1 MADFNAAQAGTMSP
15 EDYAQQQALN
25 RQQRFAEMLMQN
37 NQQPQGQM
45 ISGRY
50 VAPSPW
56 QSLQAPVNMLLGAY
70 LGKQSDTDAAKLAE
84 KIRQAKG
91 AKEETITNLITGTP
105 EKTTELAGPYA
116 GNVPMPTA
124 VAPATKPDLSAALR
138 EMSTNNPYGAGSEYK
153 AALVGNMIPKKTD
166 EMLNFEAAKA
176 DGFKGSFT
184 DYKNKMTDYQK
195 AELALRG
202 AEANKG
208 QIVETPNG
216 VMLINPRT
224 GASTPVMANGQPVM
238 GKNPL
243 TESQGKAAVFHSQ
256 MVSASNE
263 LNNVYNKGFNPNSPA
278 AQAQTSLAGGM
289 FNALAPSNSQEAKQ
303 AQNQWTEAYL
313 RFKTGAGTNASEV
326 EANRKTYF
334 PQIGDK
340 PDAIAQK
347 ARMRAQAESDISMA
361 AGPQAARMGAQPNTA
376 APVVMNPS
384 KPAQATPQFD
394 PNLLQYMTPEQQAL
408 FSPQK
413 K

>member
-1 MADFNAAQAGTMSP
+1 MADFNVAQAGTMSP

-70 LGKQSDTDAAKLAE
+70 LGKQSDTEAAKLAE

-153 AALVGNMIPKKTD
+153 AALVGNMIPKTP
-166 EMLNFEAAKA
+166 ESVTEYNIAKA
-176 DGFKGSFT
+176 DGFKGTFN
-184 DYKNKMTDYQK
+184 DFKNQLTSYQK
-195 AELALRG
+195 AELGLSG
-202 AEANKG
+202 ARLNLEQQKAAFEM
-208 QIVETPNG
+208 QNG
-216 VMLINPRT
+216 
-224 GASTPVMANGQPVM
+224 
-238 GKNPL
+238 KPL
-243 TESQGKAAVFHSQ
+243 NESQGKAAVFHSQ
-256 MVSASNE
+256 MVGANNE
-263 LNNVYNKGFNPNSPA
+263 LNNVYANGFNPNNPV
-278 AQAQTSLAGGM
+278 AQAQTSMAGGM
-289 FNALAPSNSQEAKQ
+289 LNFLTPASSQQAKQ

-313 RFKTGAGTNASEV
+313 RFKTGAGTNEHEI

-334 PQIGDK
+334 PDVGDS
-340 PDAIAQK
+340 PAVIQQK
-347 ARMRAQAESDISMA
+347 ARMREQAQNDIAIA
-361 AGPQAARMGAQPNTA
+361 AGPQGARLGVQASPI
-376 APVVMNPS
+376 APVAPVA
-384 KPAQATPQFD
+384 PAPTQQATPS
-394 PNLLQYMTPEQQAL
+394 LWGQAEVV
-408 FSPQK
+408 K
-413 K
+413 

>member
-1 MADFNAAQAGTMSP
+1 MADFNVAQAGTMSP

-70 LGKQSDTDAAKLAE
+70 LGKQSDTEAAKLAE

-153 AALVGNMIPKKTD
+153 AALVGNMIPKTP
-166 EMLNFEAAKA
+166 ESVTEYNIAKA
-176 DGFKGSFT
+176 DGFKGTFN
-184 DYKNKMTDYQK
+184 DFKNQLTSYQK
-195 AELALRG
+195 AELGLSG
-202 AEANKG
+202 ARLNLEQQKAAFEM
-208 QIVETPNG
+208 QNG
-216 VMLINPRT
+216 
-224 GASTPVMANGQPVM
+224 
-238 GKNPL
+238 KPL
-243 TESQGKAAVFHSQ
+243 NESQGKAAVFHSQ
-256 MVSASNE
+256 MVGANNE
-263 LNNVYNKGFNPNSPA
+263 LNNVYANGFNPNNPV
-278 AQAQTSLAGGM
+278 AQAQTSMAGGM
-289 FNALAPSNSQEAKQ
+289 LNFLTPASSQQAKQ

-313 RFKTGAGTNASEV
+313 RFKTGAGTNEHEI

-334 PQIGDK
+334 PDVGDS
-340 PDAIAQK
+340 PAVIQQK
-347 ARMRAQAESDISMA
+347 ARMREQAQNDIAIA
-361 AGPQAARMGAQPNTA
+361 AGPQGARLGVQASPI
-376 APVVMNPS
+376 APVAPVA
-384 KPAQATPQFD
+384 PAQQTTPS
-394 PNLLQYMTPEQQAL
+394 LWGKAEVV
-408 FSPQK
+408 K
-413 K
+413 

>member
-153 AALVGNMIPKKTD
+153 AALVGNMIPKTP
-166 EMLNFEAAKA
+166 ESVTEYNIAKA
-176 DGFKGSFT
+176 DGFKGTFN
-184 DYKNKMTDYQK
+184 DFKNQLTPYQK
-195 AELALRG
+195 AELGLSG
-202 AEANKG
+202 ARLNLEQQKAAFEM
-208 QIVETPNG
+208 QNG
-216 VMLINPRT
+216 
-224 GASTPVMANGQPVM
+224 
-238 GKNPL
+238 KPL
-243 TESQGKAAVFHSQ
+243 NESQGKAAVFHSQ
-256 MVSASNE
+256 MVGANNE
-263 LNNVYNKGFNPNSPA
+263 LNNVYASGFNPNKP
-278 AQAQTSLAGGM
+278 QAQITTNMAGGM
-289 FNALAPSNSQEAKQ
+289 LNFLTPASSQQAKQ

-313 RFKTGAGTNASEV
+313 RFKTGAGTNAHEI

-334 PQIGDK
+334 PDVGDN
-340 PDAIAQK
+340 PAVIQQK
-347 ARMRAQAESDISMA
+347 ARMREQAQNDIAIA
-361 AGPQAARMGAQPNTA
+361 AGPQGARLGVQASPT
-376 APVVMNPS
+376 APVAPVA
-384 KPAQATPQFD
+384 PAPTQQATPS
-394 PNLLQYMTPEQQAL
+394 LWGQAEVV
-408 FSPQK
+408 K
-413 K
+413 

>member
-1 MADFNAAQAGTMSP
+1 MADFNVAQAGTMSP

-70 LGKQSDTDAAKLAE
+70 LGKQSDTEAAKLAE

-153 AALVGNMIPKKTD
+153 AALVGNMIPKTP
-166 EMLNFEAAKA
+166 ESVTEYNIAKA
-176 DGFKGSFT
+176 DGFKGTFN
-184 DYKNKMTDYQK
+184 DFKNQLTSYQK
-195 AELALRG
+195 AELGLSG
-202 AEANKG
+202 ARLNLEQQKAAFEM
-208 QIVETPNG
+208 QNG
-216 VMLINPRT
+216 
-224 GASTPVMANGQPVM
+224 
-238 GKNPL
+238 KPL
-243 TESQGKAAVFHSQ
+243 NESQGKAAVFHSQ
-256 MVSASNE
+256 MVGANNE
-263 LNNVYNKGFNPNSPA
+263 LNNVYANGFNPNNPV
-278 AQAQTSLAGGM
+278 AQAQTSMAGGM
-289 FNALAPSNSQEAKQ
+289 LNFLTPASSQQAKQ

-313 RFKTGAGTNASEV
+313 RFKTGAGTNEHEI

-334 PQIGDK
+334 PDVGDS
-340 PDAIAQK
+340 PAVIQQK
-347 ARMRAQAESDISMA
+347 ARMREQAQNDIAIA
-361 AGPQAARMGAQPNTA
+361 AGPQGARLGVQANPT
-376 APVVMNPS
+376 APVAPVA
-384 KPAQATPQFD
+384 PAQQTTPS
-394 PNLLQYMTPEQQAL
+394 LWGKAEVI
-408 FSPQK
+408 K
-413 K
+413 